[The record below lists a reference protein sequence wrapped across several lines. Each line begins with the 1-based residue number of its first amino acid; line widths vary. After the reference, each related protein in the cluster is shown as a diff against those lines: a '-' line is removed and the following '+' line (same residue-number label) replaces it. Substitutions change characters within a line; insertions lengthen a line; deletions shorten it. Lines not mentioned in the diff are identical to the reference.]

1 MKRTNKTNGSGCSGM
16 SSVNDAVRGGAG
28 ISNGFLLYWLS
39 TAQSTA
45 HMLSYVTPACSRD
58 NISTLWWLCID
69 WHLAR
74 APASQTH
81 MACLSAPQRLAVSS
95 PQQCCQAGPALCPHL
110 VRAAT
115 MVTLQVMARAVGPG
129 CCSCWYTSRKNC
141 SQGLLAAAA
150 ASKQAGPLRPGSSCG
165 LAAAAAAVAA
175 SLCCCG
181 GSQAGA
187 GGSGAAG
194 GGGPDPLKRHSHKPA
209 QQVQHVIVQGGEA
222 DTAVSPVL
230 CCAGRPRPS
239 RRRSSMQDIPS
250 TGTLIQ

>member
-175 SLCCCG
+175 SLCCW
-181 GSQAGA
+181 
-187 GGSGAAG
+187 
-194 GGGPDPLKRHSHKPA
+194 R
-209 QQVQHVIVQGGEA
+209 
-222 DTAVSPVL
+222 
-230 CCAGRPRPS
+230 GRPRPFEAPQPQTCPAGAARNS
-239 RRRSSMQDIPS
+239 PRW
-250 TGTLIQ
+250 